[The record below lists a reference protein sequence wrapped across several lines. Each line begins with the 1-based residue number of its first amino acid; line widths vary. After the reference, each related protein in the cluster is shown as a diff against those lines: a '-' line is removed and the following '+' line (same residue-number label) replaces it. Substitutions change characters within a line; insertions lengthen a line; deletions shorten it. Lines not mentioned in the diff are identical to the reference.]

1 MDGSSGSSSSSSG
14 SGSGGPGV
22 GGYYTPAA
30 AHPQQ
35 IVYDP
40 SSNATTSGAVKA
52 CCCGAPN
59 GNTRRLCS
67 LLGPKSR
74 LFPGTCVI
82 GPDYPCLFVTYALL
96 LGPTLAFIILCA
108 PSLHVAVIVIEAFL
122 IFIVIA
128 FLSVTAGSDPGILQ
142 KQTPVELEVQR
153 ERLEEEGR
161 AQNMT
166 VCVLCNVYRE
176 PGTSHCYDC
185 NACIIELDHHCPWTG
200 KCIGKYNL
208 KYFYGFVWSMCGL
221 IFFTGGAFITWL
233 VRRSVM

>member
-1 MDGSSGSSSSSSG
+1 MTAINFHMDGSSGNGHSG
-14 SGSGGPGV
+14 TGV

-40 SSNATTSGAVKA
+40 ASNATTSGAVKA
-52 CCCGAPN
+52 CCCGIPN

-67 LLGPKSR
+67 LSPSAK
-74 LFPGTCVI
+74 LFPATCVV
-82 GPDYPCLFVTYALL
+82 GPDYPCLFVTYTLL

-108 PSLHVAVIVIEAFL
+108 PTLHTAVIIIEAFL
-122 IFIVIA
+122 IFIVVA
-128 FLSVTAGSDPGILQ
+128 FLSITAGSDPGILQ

-200 KCIGKYNL
+200 KCIGRNNL
-208 KYFYGFVWSMCGL
+208 KYFYGFVWSMCAL
-221 IFFTGGAFITWL
+221 IFFTGGAFIAWL
-233 VRRSVM
+233 VRRSVN